1 MARNGGGNPFEGD
14 PGNPFQ
20 DPAVTQHRPSSEY
33 ATLDVYNPFEN
44 PGQRE
49 PPPYESR
56 PSVPPA
62 PPLPAP
68 QLPKKTSPTE
78 PRNYG
83 SYGTQ
88 PETGTTFTPCLS
100 ASAGI
105 CSAAAG
111 SHRLEES
118 SWLSLRELLEGLSRY

>member
-1 MARNGGGNPFEGD
+1 MVTFLCS
-14 PGNPFQ
+14 Q

-88 PETGTTFTPCLS
+88 GYRQGWGVEDV
-100 ASAGI
+100 
-105 CSAAAG
+105 
-111 SHRLEES
+111 LEK
-118 SWLSLRELLEGLSRY
+118 GQD